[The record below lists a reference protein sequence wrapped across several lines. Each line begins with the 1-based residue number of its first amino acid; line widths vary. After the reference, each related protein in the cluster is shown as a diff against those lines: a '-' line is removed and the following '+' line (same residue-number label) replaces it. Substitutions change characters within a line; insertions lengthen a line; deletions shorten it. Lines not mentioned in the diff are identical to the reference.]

1 MRFVTDPDIVGIY
14 GGHSPASLAASR
26 AYDATGAV
34 TVQGGAAAPPLWL
47 CGHFAAK
54 ALAAMLEDLNSDG
67 RGGQQPGWCGTN
79 RMLWMTK
86 SAVQPRGE
94 GDEWAAL
101 RAMPA
106 RVQEWANRG
115 QAMSSLR
122 PGKVDTEAGTAED
135 YRGLMKRVVLG
146 RERGGGLSSP
156 RVIKK

>member
-1 MRFVTDPDIVGIY
+1 VRFVTDPDIVGIY

-34 TVQGGAAAPPLWL
+34 TVEGKGSAAAPPLWL

-54 ALAAMLEDLNSDG
+54 ALAALLQDANAG
-67 RGGQQPGWCGTN
+67 GGQQPNRGGAAAE

-94 GDEWAAL
+94 GSEWAAL

-106 RVQEWANRG
+106 PVREWADRG
-115 QAMSSLR
+115 EAMSSLR

-135 YRGLMKRVVLG
+135 YRGLMKRVVLK
-146 RERGGGLSSP
+146 R
-156 RVIKK
+156 